1 MVSGAWQRSSRT
13 TRWSSVV
20 AGAALFAVVLSGA
33 PAMAQTAPRVGDLL
47 PKLAAASDSRVRA
60 ATVLQLGATNDD
72 AAVDPLCKELSDGAE
87 VVRIAAASALRRLGR
102 ASAVGCLKSRLGVES
117 SDAAK
122 LQMSRAVQ
130 ALEAAPSAPASG
142 GGSSSGGGSYEPPQH
157 ANAKYYVALSS
168 VSSAGDR
175 PQAEVEAVVLK
186 AVRAKL
192 EANSDIQLAPMKE
205 SSDAAKKAIAQRKA
219 KGFYLSIS
227 VEKPDYSGG
236 NLRVKVN
243 IAISSYPA
251 KSLIAPS
258 SKSATMA
265 GVAPGSRASEDQ
277 LLDAVAAAAAK
288 QFADNAHA
296 M

>member
-1 MVSGAWQRSSRT
+1 MDSGAWQRTSRT
-13 TRWSSVV
+13 ARWSSAV
-20 AGAALFAVVLSGA
+20 AYAALFAVVLAGA
-33 PAMAQTAPRVGDLL
+33 PAMAQPAPRVGDLL

-72 AAVDPLCKELSDGAE
+72 AAVDPLCKELSDSAE

-102 ASAVGCLKSRLGVES
+102 ASAVGCLKSRLGAES

-130 ALEAAPSAPASG
+130 ALEAAPSAPASNG
-142 GGSSSGGGSYEPPQH
+142 GGGGGGSYEPPQH

-186 AVRAKL
+186 AVRSKL

-205 SSDAAKKAIAQRKA
+205 SSDAAKKAISQRKA

-265 GVAPGSRASEDQ
+265 GVAPGSRSSEDQ
-277 LLDAVAAAAAK
+277 LLEAVASAAAK

>member
-1 MVSGAWQRSSRT
+1 MRSPNAT
-13 TRWSSVV
+13 TILR
-20 AGAALFAVVLSGA
+20 ALPSLLALGLLAFAV
-33 PAMAQTAPRVGDLL
+33 
-47 PKLAAASDSRVRA
+47 
-60 ATVLQLGATNDD
+60 LGATDPD
-72 AAVDPLCKELSDGAE
+72 AP
-87 VVRIAAASALRRLGR
+87 
-102 ASAVGCLKSRLGVES
+102 
-117 SDAAK
+117 
-122 LQMSRAVQ
+122 RAVPDAMVYPNCSIVVQ
-130 ALEAAPSAPASG
+130 SAPAESAASLAPG
-142 GGSSSGGGSYEPPQH
+142 GVVVQPLGTTFAIAACSLAVLVPPIR
-157 ANAKYYVALSS
+157 ASEFLGVVSWDPVAL
-168 VSSAGDR
+168 
-175 PQAEVEAVVLK
+175 
-186 AVRAKL
+186 
-192 EANSDIQLAPMKE
+192 AP
-205 SSDAAKKAIAQRKA
+205 DPTTAALRNET
-219 KGFYLSIS
+219 FYLSIS